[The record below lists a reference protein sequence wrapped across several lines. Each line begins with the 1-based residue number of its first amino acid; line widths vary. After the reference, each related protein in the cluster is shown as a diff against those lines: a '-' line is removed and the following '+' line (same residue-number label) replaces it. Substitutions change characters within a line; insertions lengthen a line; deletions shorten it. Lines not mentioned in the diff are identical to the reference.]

1 MKKKALSLLLVLCM
15 VLALLPMGALAWSPE
30 DENYVDSGTYHDSSV
45 TWVIL
50 EEDGETVLYIEG
62 TGAMDGKE
70 ATDQYD
76 YDREYRPR
84 WDNAKD
90 PWDSYSSSITKVVIG
105 DGITSLGMNCFTGM
119 RNLREVV
126 IGDGITT
133 IAEMQ
138 YGDYGSAKKGEY
150 GNTLGSAFYQ
160 LYSLEKVTVGA
171 KVEKFTAD
179 MFKYCSSLKT
189 IEISEDNENM
199 QSKDGFILNKAGTE
213 ILYVAPSVCEPE
225 SWGEPCVVTIP
236 EGVTSLTKKDLL
248 PSSSVTKLVL
258 PASLKEFDAAALS
271 STSALSEIE
280 VAEGSEKFF
289 VKDNILYSKSPVAI
303 LLVPSKVQAEVELA
317 DGLTSLDD
325 ETFNNNSTITKLTI
339 PASLTSIGSDALS
352 GMSKLEEVVVKE
364 GNTLLKVENGLVTKT
379 ENGETEALFV
389 NANYAGVI
397 TIPEGVKTLKTN
409 IFGNNNSKRPLV
421 TGLELPASLETIVN
435 GGSVWSPQTPFTL
448 LTGLETVTVA
458 EGNKNYAAES
468 NVLYNAD
475 KTEIVGVPMQLAG
488 DIVIPEGVTSV
499 GSQFSNHP
507 KITSITFPA
516 SATSISSGGF
526 SGCDALAKFDVAV
539 DNPNYAAQDGILYDK
554 EMTRFAAVP
563 TAISGDIVI
572 PDTVTSTANGYYS
585 AFRNW
590 SNVTS
595 ITLPEELTQLE
606 SNAFQNCSSLTYMV
620 LPETLTEIPY
630 GAFEGCSNL
639 EKVYIP
645 AGVTTIGSGYSARWY
660 ADFEGC
666 DKLTDIYFGGT
677 EEQWNAISFGNDADK
692 AFVDGDSVT
701 VHFNHKHR
709 VETESV
715 PATCEEPGSVTGA
728 CECGYGKVNDVI
740 DPIGHDWDEGTVTT
754 KPTCTEPGVMTY
766 TCQHDETHTKTEEIP
781 AKGHDLVKTEAVPA
795 TCEEDGAIEYYTC
808 SECGKIFSDAEGT
821 TEITEADLAVKA
833 TGHDWDEGKVTKEPT
848 YTEEGEMTY
857 TCKHD
862 PSHTKTEPIAKLEKC
877 DGGDNCPSKDF
888 IDVDR
893 SEESWSH
900 EAIDWA
906 VLNKATNGI
915 DPTHFGPTNACT
927 RAQAVTFLW
936 RAMGE
941 PEPTTT
947 ANPFKDVSAD
957 AYYYK
962 AVLWAA
968 EKEITNGVTADT
980 FAPDATCTRGQIVT
994 FLWRAEGKVAPTA
1007 AASFTD
1013 VPADAYFA
1021 DAVAWAVENGITNG
1035 TSPTTFAPNDN
1046 CTRAHIVTFLYRD
1059 LK

>member
-30 DENYVDSGTYHDSSV
+30 DENYVDSGTYHDSGV

-105 DGITSLGMNCFTGM
+105 DGITSLGMNCFTDM
-119 RNLREVV
+119 RNLKEVV
-126 IGDGITT
+126 IGDGVTS

-150 GNTLGSAFYQ
+150 GNTLGSAFYS
-160 LYSLEKVTVGA
+160 LRNLEKVTVGA

-225 SWGEPCVVTIP
+225 NWGNPCVVTIP

-258 PASLKEFDAAALS
+258 PASLKEFDAVALS

-280 VAEGSEKFF
+280 VAEGNEKFF
-289 VKDNILYSKSPVAI
+289 VKDNILYSKSPVEI

-389 NANYAGVI
+389 NANYGGAI

-421 TGLELPASLETIVN
+421 TGLELPVSLETIIN

-526 SGCDALAKFDVAV
+526 SGCDALAKFDVAA
-539 DNPNYAAQDGILYDK
+539 DNSNYAAQDGILYDK
-554 EMTRFAAVP
+554 EMTKFAAVP

-645 AGVTTIGSGYSARWY
+645 ASVTTIGSGYSARWY

-677 EEQWNAISFGNDADK
+677 EEEWNAISFGNDADK

-701 VHFNHKHR
+701 VHFNHKHN
-709 VETESV
+709 VETETV

-728 CECGYGKVNDVI
+728 CECGYGKVADVI
-740 DPIGHDWDEGTVTT
+740 DPIGHDWDDGVVT
-754 KPTCTEPGVMTY
+754 KEPTCTEPGVMTF
-766 TCQHDETHTKTEEIP
+766 TCKNDETHTR
-781 AKGHDLVKTEAVPA
+781 
-795 TCEEDGAIEYYTC
+795 
-808 SECGKIFSDAEGT
+808 T
-821 TEITEADLAVKA
+821 TEIEA
-833 TGHDWDEGKVTKEPT
+833 TGHEWDAGKVTKEPT
-848 YTEEGEMTY
+848 VDAEGVRTF

-862 PSHTKTEPIAKLEKC
+862 PSHTKTESIAKLEPAPVPEKC
-877 DGGDNCPSKDF
+877 DGGDKCPSKAF
-888 IDVDR
+888 SDVDR
-893 SEESWSH
+893 SKDSWSH

-906 VLNKATNGI
+906 VVNKVTKGMDA
-915 DPTHFGPTNACT
+915 THFMPGRACT

-941 PEPTTT
+941 QEPTTKN
-947 ANPFKDVSAD
+947 NPFKDVSAD

-962 AVLWAA
+962 AILWAA
-968 EKEITNGVTADT
+968 EKEITNGVSADR
-980 FAPDATCTRGQIVT
+980 FDPDATCTRGQIVT
-994 FLWRAEGKVAPTA
+994 FLWRAEGKTA
-1007 AASFTD
+1007 AKAASTFRD

-1021 DAVAWAVENGITNG
+1021 PAVAWAVENGITNG
-1035 TSPTTFAPNDN
+1035 TSATTFAPNDS

-1059 LK
+1059 LGAK